1 MATLDGEPSP
11 ADARRAQQRERILSA
26 AEQLL
31 VVHGVERTRLRDVGE
46 AAGVSI
52 GTVQHYFDTR
62 DRLVRELFDWSSDR
76 RLDGWLAATKAGRR
90 DAWERVTGLLA
101 YALAEPIQRRSRVW
115 IEFCAMARNEELREK
130 LGSFYDAWRQPF
142 REAID
147 QGVRDGIFH
156 PIRPVGDIVD
166 TLVLLV
172 DGAEVAISL
181 GAPGT
186 SPERLRHL
194 LVEAARAALHVDE
207 STHPR

>member
-1 MATLDGEPSP
+1 MATLDGELNP
-11 ADARRAQQRERILSA
+11 ADARRAHQRERILSA

-31 VVHGVERTRLRDVGE
+31 IVHGVERMRLRDVGE

-76 RLDGWLAATKAGRR
+76 RLAGWLRATEAPRGSAWGRLT
-90 DAWERVTGLLA
+90 ALLE
-101 YALAEPIQRRSRVW
+101 YSLEEPIQRRSRVW
-115 IEFCAMARNEELREK
+115 IEFCAMARNEELQEK

-142 REAID
+142 REAIE
-147 QGVRDGIFH
+147 QGVADGEFR
-156 PIRPVGDIVD
+156 PIRPIADLVD
-166 TLVLLV
+166 TLVVLV

-186 SPERLRHL
+186 SPGRLRHL
-194 LVEAARAALHVDE
+194 LIEAARAALHVGE
-207 STHPR
+207 AAR